1 VDHEEFLVKELDEAK
16 SNGTEPHVL
25 AQIGREIEG
34 VRKRI
39 KRLKVPPGY
48 QSWEHLK
55 ALCEFRKTLKAC

>member
-1 VDHEEFLVKELDEAK
+1 
-16 SNGTEPHVL
+16 VL